1 MKLLD
6 GHLVVVFITYT
17 MSLKSPSLSVSLN
30 TISSLPNAGTV
41 VVLTLLSVSCGWL
54 LNVSLLQAANRV
66 ATMITIRRLLMGPS
80 FISKNN
86 RSGLNNLSYTD
97 QFVSHSPDFNNS
109 RFKDHAL
116 ELFRYQY
123 GSNQVYRQF
132 VDTLGVMP
140 ENVSDI
146 RQIPFLPI
154 RFFKSHRVVTGS
166 APSKLTFISS
176 GTSGAGDSRHYVTD
190 PDLYN
195 QSLLAGFVRN
205 YGALEDWCI
214 LALLPSYLERGG
226 SSLVHMADLWI
237 RGTGHPDSGFY
248 LHDHDRLHETLMRL
262 ESAGQK
268 TLLLGVTYALLDF
281 SERFPGKLQHV
292 VVMET
297 GGMKGRRREMVRAE
311 VHECLK
317 QRWGLDAVHSEYGMT
332 ELLSQAYAQK
342 EGFFHCP
349 PWMQVLLRAEDDPL
363 ERTGHPVGKPVT
375 GLVDVIDLANRNS
388 CAFISTDDI
397 GRLYPDGRFEILGRM
412 DNSDLRGCSLMAV

>member
-1 MKLLD
+1 
-6 GHLVVVFITYT
+6 
-17 MSLKSPSLSVSLN
+17 
-30 TISSLPNAGTV
+30 
-41 VVLTLLSVSCGWL
+41 
-54 LNVSLLQAANRV
+54 
-66 ATMITIRRLLMGPS
+66 
-80 FISKNN
+80 
-86 RSGLNNLSYTD
+86 
-97 QFVSHSPDFNNS
+97 
-109 RFKDHAL
+109 
-116 ELFRYQY
+116 
-123 GSNQVYRQF
+123 
-132 VDTLGVMP
+132 
-140 ENVSDI
+140 
-146 RQIPFLPI
+146 
-154 RFFKSHRVVTGS
+154 
-166 APSKLTFISS
+166 
-176 GTSGAGDSRHYVTD
+176 
-190 PDLYN
+190 
-195 QSLLAGFVRN
+195 
-205 YGALEDWCI
+205 
-214 LALLPSYLERGG
+214 
-226 SSLVHMADLWI
+226 
-237 RGTGHPDSGFY
+237 
-248 LHDHDRLHETLMRL
+248 MRL